1 MNQKDIE
8 TLAIALPEDIL
19 KAKWCGDFDRAFHL
33 IDLYLANEK
42 VPAFMKTRLALERE
56 VLKALPTGYTYSEE
70 DALAFVQKEIPD
82 FTKAELDAL
91 RDRGAI
97 DWIYINGKT
106 TYSRTFYDTLLGVYP
121 DIATRAGKPPKDKSD
136 RVEFLRQNV
145 RDMKKDGDALWSIQL
160 RAQFRLHDDVFRPGE
175 ELTVHLPVPKNAMN
189 MRDIEILAT
198 SHPIY
203 KLADENAPARTV
215 SFRGKF
221 EKNET
226 FWVEYKYLSYVKYNN
241 LESAQVSA
249 EQPTFDTE
257 ELYPHIRFTPLIRAL
272 CKELSGDEKNPLL
285 LARRFY
291 DYCTKVGTYS
301 YVREYFALP
310 GSIPD
315 YYGAGLHGDCGVQA
329 LLFITLCRCAGIPAR
344 WQSGLYVAPDSVGPH
359 DWAEFYTPQT
369 GWLNADVS
377 FGSSARRMGEEWRRR
392 HYFGNLDPW
401 RMVAND
407 RFQAELVPT
416 FDCMR
421 EDPYDN
427 QMGEASVDGRGCR
440 QREMLRKIELI
451 EMLEVPFSD

>member
-285 LARRFY
+285 LARRLSP
-291 DYCTKVGTYS
+291 CAVLPVCPPVGRAACSSRRTTPAATTGRS
-301 YVREYFALP
+301 STLLPTAGCLQTRPSAAVRTA
-310 GSIPD
+310 
-315 YYGAGLHGDCGVQA
+315 
-329 LLFITLCRCAGIPAR
+329 
-344 WQSGLYVAPDSVGPH
+344 
-359 DWAEFYTPQT
+359 WATASATTSTSAISTRSAWRQT
-369 GWLNADVS
+369 AS
-377 FGSSARRMGEEWRRR
+377 FRRI
-392 HYFGNLDPW
+392 L
-401 RMVAND
+401 
-407 RFQAELVPT
+407 T
-416 FDCMR
+416 
-421 EDPYDN
+421 
-427 QMGEASVDGRGCR
+427 R
-440 QREMLRKIELI
+440 QRHSCASTRSTTSAAK
-451 EMLEVPFSD
+451 PNTQTSASAGWTRSATGRPSK

>member
-70 DALAFVQKEIPD
+70 DALALVQKEIPD

-329 LLFITLCRCAGIPAR
+329 LLFITLCRIAGIPAK
-344 WQSGLYVAPDSVGPH
+344 WQSGIDAKPGDVGEH
-359 DWAEFYTPQT
+359 DWAMFYVPGS
-369 GWLNADVS
+369 GWVYADLSYGGSSYIRGAYDRWNYFFGNADPYRIPINNA
-377 FGSSARRMGEEWRRR
+377 FQKDFEPPKWFWR
-392 HYFGNLDPW
+392 N
-401 RMVAND
+401 
-407 RFQAELVPT
+407 
-416 FDCMR
+416 
-421 EDPYDN
+421 DPYDN
-427 QMGEASVDGRGCR
+427 QSGEAEYEDHGVR
-440 QREMLRKIELI
+440 
-451 EMLEVPFSD
+451 SDDLLYRYQEIDIHRIK

>member
-70 DALAFVQKEIPD
+70 DALALVQKEIPD

-145 RDMKKDGDALWSIQL
+145 RDMKKDSDALWSIQL

-285 LARRFY
+285 LARSFY

-301 YVREYFALP
+301 YVREYFTLP

-344 WQSGLYVAPDSVGPH
+344 WQSGLFVTPDDTGCH
-359 DWAEFYTPQT
+359 DWAQFYIAPY
-369 GWLNADVS
+369 GWLFADPS
-377 FGSSARRMGEEWRRR
+377 FGGSAHRMGDSERNDF
-392 HYFGNLDPW
+392 YFGNLDPF
-401 RMVAND
+401 RMAANSEL
-407 RFQAELVPT
+407 QAD
-416 FDCMR
+416 FDPPKTQLR
-421 EDPYDN
+421 IDPFDN
-427 QMGEASVDGRGCR
+427 QRGEAEYADVGIRWMDKECDW
-440 QREMLRKIELI
+440 KTI
-451 EMLEVPFSD
+451 EMKKLS

>member
-70 DALAFVQKEIPD
+70 DALALVQKEIPD

-301 YVREYFALP
+301 YVREYFALRAAFR
-310 GSIPD
+310 I
-315 YYGAGLHGDCGVQA
+315 
-329 LLFITLCRCAGIPAR
+329 ITARGCTGTAACRRCCSSRCAAAQVFLPVGRAACSSRRTTPAATTGR
-344 WQSGLYVAPDSVGPH
+344 SSTLLPTAGCLQTRPSAAVRTA
-359 DWAEFYTPQT
+359 WATASATTSTSAISTRSAWRQT
-369 GWLNADVS
+369 AS
-377 FGSSARRMGEEWRRR
+377 FRQI
-392 HYFGNLDPW
+392 L
-401 RMVAND
+401 
-407 RFQAELVPT
+407 T
-416 FDCMR
+416 
-421 EDPYDN
+421 
-427 QMGEASVDGRGCR
+427 R
-440 QREMLRKIELI
+440 QRHSCASTRSTTSAAKPNTQMSASAGWTRSATGRPSK
-451 EMLEVPFSD
+451 

>member
-189 MRDIEILAT
+189 MR
-198 SHPIY
+198 H
-203 KLADENAPARTV
+203 
-215 SFRGKF
+215 
-221 EKNET
+221 
-226 FWVEYKYLSYVKYNN
+226 
-241 LESAQVSA
+241 
-249 EQPTFDTE
+249 
-257 ELYPHIRFTPLIRAL
+257 
-272 CKELSGDEKNPLL
+272 
-285 LARRFY
+285 
-291 DYCTKVGTYS
+291 
-301 YVREYFALP
+301 
-310 GSIPD
+310 
-315 YYGAGLHGDCGVQA
+315 
-329 LLFITLCRCAGIPAR
+329 
-344 WQSGLYVAPDSVGPH
+344 
-359 DWAEFYTPQT
+359 
-369 GWLNADVS
+369 
-377 FGSSARRMGEEWRRR
+377 
-392 HYFGNLDPW
+392 
-401 RMVAND
+401 
-407 RFQAELVPT
+407 
-416 FDCMR
+416 
-421 EDPYDN
+421 
-427 QMGEASVDGRGCR
+427 
-440 QREMLRKIELI
+440 
-451 EMLEVPFSD
+451 